1 MQAYAISHF
10 LYPYFRLPMHFS
22 KGNET
27 LNCCKRRTFN
37 SSLTEDTIRQVKEE
51 KTTQTNE
58 TLTRY
63 SLVCQVFWLR
73 IGDSVDNTACDLA

>member
-27 LNCCKRRTFN
+27 LNC
-37 SSLTEDTIRQVKEE
+37 
-51 KTTQTNE
+51 
-58 TLTRY
+58 RY